1 LAQCSFNDIILINTG
16 TNDLE
21 LNGFMTTFQ
30 NIRNFLVY
38 NNHSNIL
45 LMSIP
50 FRYDLPNFHEVKKK
64 ISALNNKLEKLVRVL
79 PHARFIYSNND
90 RNLYTKHGL
99 HHNKLG
105 KMLISFQLAECI
117 VTTFALNSST
127 PIPLRWYDDV
137 LGNSSLGDS
146 TQTTLNRIS
155 IRNRKTPITR
165 SNDFLWMS

>member
-1 LAQCSFNDIILINTG
+1 VYYKTNDLILINTG

-30 NIRNFLVY
+30 DIRNFLVH

-50 FRYDLPNFHEVKKK
+50 FQYDLPNSHEVNRE

-79 PHARFIYSNND
+79 PHARFIYLNND
-90 RNLYTKHGL
+90 MNLYTKHGL

-117 VTTFALNSST
+117 LTTFALNSST

-137 LGNSSLGDS
+137 LGNSSLCDS

>member
-1 LAQCSFNDIILINTG
+1 
-16 TNDLE
+16 
-21 LNGFMTTFQ
+21 MTTFQ
-30 NIRNFLVY
+30 NIGNFLVH

-50 FRYDLPNFHEVKKK
+50 FRYDLPNSHEVNKE

-79 PHARFIYSNND
+79 PHARFIYLNND
-90 RNLYTKHGL
+90 RNLYTKRGL

-105 KMLISFQLAECI
+105 KILISFQLAEYI
-117 VTTFALNSST
+117 LTTFALNISI

-146 TQTTLNRIS
+146 THTTLNRVS

-165 SNDFLWMS
+165 SNDFLWMSSPTTYPMMISM

>member
-1 LAQCSFNDIILINTG
+1 
-16 TNDLE
+16 
-21 LNGFMTTFQ
+21 MTTFQ
-30 NIRNFLVY
+30 NIRNFLVH

-50 FRYDLPNFHEVKKK
+50 FRYDLSNFHDINKKF
-64 ISALNNKLEKLVRVL
+64 SALNNKLEKLVRVL

-90 RNLYTKHGL
+90 RNLYTKRGL

-105 KMLISFQLAECI
+105 KILISFQLAEYI
-117 VTTFALNSST
+117 LTTFALNISI

-146 TQTTLNRIS
+146 THTTLNRVS

-165 SNDFLWMS
+165 SNDFLWMSSPTTYPMMISM